1 MVPVSSKKTWL
12 LLWFLPVKRKFKILQ
27 LLKFLLEVENPSE
40 FKAVAM
46 VSPVITVQL
55 FKKAFLICLTRLD
68 S

>member
-12 LLWFLPVKRKFKILQ
+12 LLWFLPVKRKLKILQ

-46 VSPVITVQL
+46 VFTSNNSTTIQKSFFNL
-55 FKKAFLICLTRLD
+55 FDKIG
-68 S
+68 